1 MPEDRRNR
9 LLRAQKSNTNL
20 LLYKKN
26 PPSPLQSPRY
36 YDRTNTMPPQ
46 LPQTTT
52 TTYNYNNRDLYVNP
66 LDLNPNPAAVPT
78 YHQVMPQQH
87 LSSLNSMAN
96 ASFGSQQMQQSIFPV
111 VDMTP
116 LEREAQHRL
125 VDRSG
130 VDMGS
135 SNKLANNSLANS
147 SWLSSASR
155 GKEKPSDLNRLSNK
169 VFTGNQPTP
178 ESPNNPYWFGR
189 AGPPVRYVD
198 AYGNAETRQAAYV
211 YDVRRRR
218 LEDSLENR
226 IPHPSQIRANN
237 NNNTIAGLKQ
247 SESNH
252 RNSYENIMK
261 MI

>member
-26 PPSPLQSPRY
+26 PPSPLQSPRHY
-36 YDRTNTMPPQ
+36 TTTMPAPQ
-46 LPQTTT
+46 STT

-78 YHQVMPQQH
+78 YHQVQP
-87 LSSLNSMAN
+87 LNPMAN

-111 VDMTP
+111 ADMTP

-125 VDRSG
+125 A
-130 VDMGS
+130 
-135 SNKLANNSLANS
+135 SNSTLANS
-147 SWLSSASR
+147 SWLSSVSKSS
-155 GKEKPSDLNRLSNK
+155 KEKPSDLSRLSNK
-169 VFTGNQPTP
+169 VFAGNQPTL

-189 AGPPVRYVD
+189 AGPPVKYVD
-198 AYGNAETRQAAYV
+198 AYGNAEPRQASYA

-226 IPHPSQIRANN
+226 IPHPSMIRAANN
-237 NNNTIAGLKQ
+237 NGAIAGLKQ